1 MNSGSISREHS
12 GSKSGTFGFR
22 DNEVVSSALSV
33 SAQLGTFG
41 SLTWIEKQRRLL
53 NSSTL
58 ELEPMLY
65 IKIHLCYVNAN
76 GDIEEFTSAK
86 HNATKISEQEMQKLV
101 QDYKK
106 PSYTFVEMSSFIAQK
121 FDDAEFKTYSMVSS
135 IEFPPALF
143 IYHDINCLLF
153 LYREKNTSGNKTTKR
168 VRFAPR
174 ELRSRAVDPMKS
186 TRRKDIK

>member
-1 MNSGSISREHS
+1 MN
-12 GSKSGTFGFR
+12 T
-22 DNEVVSSALSV
+22 
-33 SAQLGTFG
+33 
-41 SLTWIEKQRRLL
+41 TWIEKQRRLL
-53 NSSTL
+53 NTTAL
-58 ELEPMLY
+58 QEEPMTHV
-65 IKIHLCYVNAN
+65 KIHLCYVNAN
-76 GDIEEFTSAK
+76 DEIDEFTTKS
-86 HNATKISEQEMQKLV
+86 HSGSKISEQEMHKLV

-168 VRFAPR
+168 VRFAPS
-174 ELRSRAVDPMKS
+174 SRAVDPMKS